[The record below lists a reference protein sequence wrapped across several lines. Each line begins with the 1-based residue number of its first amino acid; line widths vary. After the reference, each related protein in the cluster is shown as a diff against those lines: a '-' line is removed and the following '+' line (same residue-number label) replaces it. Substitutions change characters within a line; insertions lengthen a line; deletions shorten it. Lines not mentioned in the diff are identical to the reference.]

1 MPKHERS
8 EYMKGVLF
16 AEEQKEIGWVFKSCN
31 YEEQSLTW
39 EYVHKNGVAG
49 EERPR
54 QIVFAENEFFDG
66 VIDYHKHMERFK
78 EFKVESLGTEFAQVL
93 EDNFWELVLK

>member
-16 AEEQKEIGWVFKSCN
+16 AEEQKEIGWVFKSYN

-39 EYVHKNGVAG
+39 EWNSSVG
-49 EERPR
+49 EEKPR
-54 QIVFAENEFFDG
+54 HIVFAENEFFDG
-66 VIDYHKHMERFK
+66 VIDYQKHMER
-78 EFKVESLGTEFAQVL
+78 G
-93 EDNFWELVLK
+93 

>member
-31 YEEQSLTW
+31 YEEQSLEW
-39 EYVHKNGVAG
+39 QWNSSEA
-49 EERPR
+49 R
-54 QIVFAENEFFDG
+54 QVVFADNEFFDG
-66 VIDYHKHMERFK
+66 VIDYQKHVERINGILCTK
-78 EFKVESLGTEFAQVL
+78 C
-93 EDNFWELVLK
+93 

>member
-1 MPKHERS
+1 MSKHERS

-16 AEEQKEIGWVFKSCN
+16 AEEQKEIGWVFRGCN
-31 YEEQSLTW
+31 YEKQSLEW
-39 EYVHKNGVAG
+39 RWNSSFG
-49 EERPR
+49 EEKPR

-66 VIDYHKHMERFK
+66 VIDYQKHMKRFK
-78 EFKVESLGTEFAQVL
+78 EFKFESLGTEFAQVL

>member
-16 AEEQKEIGWVFKSCN
+16 AEEQKEIGWVFKGCN

-39 EYVHKNGVAG
+39 QWNSSLG

-54 QIVFAENEFFDG
+54 QILFAENEFFDG
-66 VIDYHKHMERFK
+66 VIDYQKHMER
-78 EFKVESLGTEFAQVL
+78 L
-93 EDNFWELVLK
+93 E

>member
-16 AEEQKEIGWVFKSCN
+16 AEEQKDVGWVFKGCN
-31 YEEQSLTW
+31 YEEQSLEW
-39 EYVHKNGVAG
+39 QWSSSEGCEK
-49 EERPR
+49 PR

-66 VIDYHKHMERFK
+66 VIDYQKHMER
-78 EFKVESLGTEFAQVL
+78 
-93 EDNFWELVLK
+93 LK

>member
-31 YEEQSLTW
+31 YGEQSLEW
-39 EYVHKNGVAG
+39 EWESSLGLG
-49 EERPR
+49 EEKPR

-66 VIDYHKHMERFK
+66 VIDYQNHMER
-78 EFKVESLGTEFAQVL
+78 L
-93 EDNFWELVLK
+93 EWCI

>member
-1 MPKHERS
+1 MRKHERS

-16 AEEQKEIGWVFKSCN
+16 AQEQKEIGWVFKSCN
-31 YEEQSLTW
+31 YEEQSLNVGI
-39 EYVHKNGVAG
+39 YVHKNGVTG

-66 VIDYHKHMERFK
+66 VIDYQKHMER
-78 EFKVESLGTEFAQVL
+78 LA
-93 EDNFWELVLK
+93 

>member
-8 EYMKGVLF
+8 EYMKGVFF
-16 AEEQKEIGWVFKSCN
+16 AEERKEIGWVFKGGN
-31 YEEQSLTW
+31 FEEQSLTW

-66 VIDYHKHMERFK
+66 VIDYQKHVER
-78 EFKVESLGTEFAQVL
+78 
-93 EDNFWELVLK
+93 LK